1 MFFASALFAL
11 LPTVARGVSN
21 SAICYGLLLGCF
33 GAGAVL
39 GALVMQPLRAR
50 WSTETVV
57 SAGVTILGIAIVTAG
72 ASHRLSILGPVIL
85 IGGGAWILF
94 ISLVN
99 ALIQNLAPD
108 WVRARVLAVFILISQ
123 GSMAFGSAA
132 WGAVAQRAGVRT
144 ALLWAGLGAIG
155 TMVLALFA
163 KLPDATSD
171 LSPWNHWRMP
181 VVVKEVEAELEQG
194 PVLVT
199 VEYVVV
205 RERKADFVKAIHQ
218 YGRIRRR
225 DGASQWG
232 IFHDIE
238 AGDRYL
244 EIYLVNSWA
253 EHQRQH
259 QRFTQADRTL
269 EQRLRSCVV
278 SEPNVRHLIYVPPN
292 E

>member
-1 MFFASALFAL
+1 
-11 LPTVARGVSN
+11 
-21 SAICYGLLLGCF
+21 
-33 GAGAVL
+33 
-39 GALVMQPLRAR
+39 
-50 WSTETVV
+50 
-57 SAGVTILGIAIVTAG
+57 
-72 ASHRLSILGPVIL
+72 
-85 IGGGAWILF
+85 
-94 ISLVN
+94 
-99 ALIQNLAPD
+99 
-108 WVRARVLAVFILISQ
+108 
-123 GSMAFGSAA
+123 
-132 WGAVAQRAGVRT
+132 
-144 ALLWAGLGAIG
+144 
-155 TMVLALFA
+155 MVLVLFA

-205 RERKADFVKAIHQ
+205 RERKTDFVKAIHQ

-259 QRFTQADRTL
+259 ERFTQADRKL
-269 EQRLRSCVV
+269 LSFA
-278 SEPNVRHLIYVPPN
+278 
-292 E
+292 